1 MRICYVP
8 NRFTMKTRAVID
20 QVNTIVDEYQ
30 AQGFALTVR
39 QLHYQFVA
47 RDWHKNTPTNYKRLI
62 SICASGRLGG
72 AIDWDAIEDRTR
84 ELKTLPHWDGPTEIL
99 AAVAEQY
106 RIDKWQD
113 QPYRI
118 EVWFEKAA
126 LAGIFDRVCSRLD
139 VAYLATIGQNSV
151 SEMHSGALRLRRY
164 AEEGQECL
172 ILHFAD
178 HDPAGIEMTDTIKQ
192 KMAIYKCDVEVRR
205 LALNMDQI
213 RRYSPPPSFIKEKD
227 KLMPKYVARF
237 DTADAWELDA
247 LDPAVLTTLVE
258 EEVRSIL
265 NKRAWQKSVKAEK
278 SGRRLLGAVVER
290 WDEVEDLLGA

>member
-1 MRICYVP
+1 
-8 NRFTMKTRAVID
+8 
-20 QVNTIVDEYQ
+20 
-30 AQGFALTVR
+30 
-39 QLHYQFVA
+39 
-47 RDWHKNTPTNYKRLI
+47 
-62 SICASGRLGG
+62 
-72 AIDWDAIEDRTR
+72 
-84 ELKTLPHWDGPTEIL
+84 
-99 AAVAEQY
+99 
-106 RIDKWQD
+106 
-113 QPYRI
+113 
-118 EVWFEKAA
+118 